1 MFKMN
6 ILLFIVSLLMAGMNV
21 RAQEK
26 AGTYRE
32 ELPSILMDA
41 GSSLHILSPEPIRYV
56 DISTHAVVGDLP
68 EPNVLR
74 LKWVPDSVQDRSVTL
89 GSLGI
94 VTVIGESFISQYK
107 LHHFE
112 GAPESGLA
120 ASFEILPTHTRP
132 LHVPVELTTPELRK
146 HAISML
152 ARRSPAPMRK
162 AGDYGMRVE
171 LNAVYT
177 VGDLV
182 LLDIT
187 YRNATNLAY
196 DIDEMRFKIEDKKIT
211 KATNVQSIEV
221 KPIWQLYPHRSF
233 KRTYRNIYV
242 LKKATFPASKVLSVE
257 LSEKQISGRT
267 VTLKIKYGDI
277 LDADTF

>member
-6 ILLFIVSLLMAGMNV
+6 ILLFIVSLLVAGMNV

-56 DISTHAVVGDLP
+56 DISTHAVIGDLP

-74 LKWVPDSVQDRSVTL
+74 LKWVPDSVEHHSVNS

-94 VTVIGESFISQYK
+94 VTVIGESFIAQYQ

-112 GAPESGLA
+112 SAPESGLA
-120 ASFEILPTHTRP
+120 ASFEIMPRHTRP
-132 LHVPVELTTPELRK
+132 LHVPVELTTPQLRN

-152 ARRSPAPMRK
+152 AKRSSAPIRK

-171 LNAVYT
+171 LNALYT

-221 KPIWQLYPHRSF
+221 KPIWQLYPHGSF

-242 LKKATFPASKVLSVE
+242 LRKATFPASKVLSVE

>member
-1 MFKMN
+1 MN
-6 ILLFIVSLLMAGMNV
+6 ILLFIVSLLVAGMNV
-21 RAQEK
+21 HAQEK

-56 DISTHAVVGDLP
+56 DISTHTVIGDLP

-74 LKWVPDSVQDRSVTL
+74 LKWVPGSVEDRSVDS

-94 VTVIGESFISQYK
+94 VTVIGESFIAQYK
-107 LHHFE
+107 LYQFE

-120 ASFEILPTHTRP
+120 ASFEILPRHMRP
-132 LHVPVELTTPELRK
+132 LHVPVELTTPELRR

-152 ARRSPAPMRK
+152 ARRSSTPIRK
-162 AGDYGMRVE
+162 ASDYGMRAE

-221 KPIWQLYPHRSF
+221 KPIWQLYPHGSF
-233 KRTYRNIYV
+233 KRNYRNIYV
-242 LKKATFPASKVLSVE
+242 LRKATFPATKVLSVE

-267 VTLKIKYGDI
+267 VTLKIRYRDI